1 MGMEIGGRVQGVTP
15 ARRNFYER
23 NLFYVGCS
31 STANASTDGVVY
43 STGTNWVTPMKL
55 LMSAASTYNTIK
67 NYSTRLDW
75 LHVYFTGTAA
85 SSNFNAVYCLIDS
98 TSETHTMTVSTAN
111 IVKDKAY
118 NWILPLPP
126 RTEVHFTVTTAAST
140 GYFMLQTAEAFGD
153 MPYGN
158 P

>member
-1 MGMEIGGRVQGVTP
+1 MGFELGGKVQGITP

-23 NLFYVGCS
+23 NLFYMGFS
-31 STANASTDGVVY
+31 SNSTSASTGV
-43 STGTNWVTPMKL
+43 NWTAPSIL
-55 LMSAASTYNTIK
+55 LRDAASSYNTIK

-75 LHVYFTGTAA
+75 IHVYFTANGA
-85 SSNFNAVYCLIDS
+85 SSNFNVIYCNID
-98 TSETHTMTVSTAN
+98 TTTVTQTMQVSTAN
-111 IVKDKAY
+111 LSNDRGY
-118 NWILPLPP
+118 NWIIPLPP
-126 RTEVHFTVTTAAST
+126 RTEMHFSITTASSK